1 VSRTSPTPPT
11 PDPYEA
17 LRADIAEGRLLPN
30 ERLVEHDLVRRY
42 GVSRGAVRMA
52 LVRLEQ
58 DRVIVHEPN
67 RGAHVRR
74 VSESEA
80 VEILETRAAR
90 EGIAAA
96 HAAAHA
102 TDLQLEQL
110 REIAAEMA
118 ALYEGGDLL
127 GMSAAN
133 ARLHALVLR
142 ASGHETV
149 QRLAAG
155 LKSQMVRFQY
165 RTILVT
171 GRPRHSLAEHTE
183 IVDSICARDGRRA
196 ERAMRAHL
204 KSVARALHE
213 RVHAVGDEPEG
224 AAR

>member
-1 VSRTSPTPPT
+1 VVFPRSSPPP

-58 DRVIVHEPN
+58 DRVIIHEPN
-67 RGAHVRR
+67 RGARVRM

-80 VEILETRAAR
+80 VEILETRAAL

-96 HAAAHA
+96 HAATRAS
-102 TDLQLEQL
+102 DLQLEQL
-110 REIAAEMA
+110 RQIGAGMA
-118 ALYEGGDLL
+118 ALYEAGDLL

-142 ASGHETV
+142 ACGHDTV
-149 QRLAAG
+149 RRLAAG
-155 LKSQMVRFQY
+155 LNSQMVRFQY
-165 RTILVT
+165 RTILVA
-171 GRPRHSLAEHTE
+171 GRPSHSLAEHME
-183 IVDSICARDGRRA
+183 IVDSICARDSRRA

-204 KSVARALHE
+204 SSVATALHE
-213 RVHAVGDEPEG
+213 RVHAVGDEREG
-224 AAR
+224 TAL